1 MNFKSLKFQKKWD
14 WILIF
19 VNISIIFKTWKIPNE
34 ISAGRFQPNK
44 ITKNQTKLQ
53 LRSSCAN
60 ILSIA
65 WVRKLWLFFGLLVV
79 FFFKSSNRSQFIW
92 TAHKLKSADWV
103 KSDWLTGTS
112 LNMVSSWR
120 DNNKKSTCM
129 NLFQKQINRQFAVLI
144 HAMVSSSELWY
155 YQGNGDKNIPMIDN
169 WRINENWSLWSK
181 CFFWGG

>member
-1 MNFKSLKFQKKWD
+1 MCKY
-14 WILIF
+14 
-19 VNISIIFKTWKIPNE
+19 
-34 ISAGRFQPNK
+34 
-44 ITKNQTKLQ
+44 TKYSVSEKAVT
-53 LRSSCAN
+53 
-60 ILSIA
+60 
-65 WVRKLWLFFGLLVV
+65 FFGLLVV

-144 HAMVSSSELWY
+144 HATVSSSELWY

-181 CFFWGG
+181 CFFWGGKIMKNSQRTATTTQNKPFKLNNLQPLYIR